1 MENNQQ
7 ILNKI
12 KLMMSYELGKTL
24 NENVES
30 IPLLNETKVEVDEDA
45 FLKGAVDA
53 IKDAKGL
60 RMANPKLFTALSD
73 VLKVTSE
80 EGKQIKGIVNPGTV
94 QHVAIKDVN
103 GLINS
108 IKAGMKPQEVAQL
121 YKGLLKSKN
130 TPSNILQSITRD
142 VVESKKFIGS
152 YGKMTDKQLRAEL
165 ANRGYSDL
173 AIDAIST
180 ETKNNKIFKNARKG
194 NVKVEK
200 PTTSTT
206 AAGETQT
213 GVKNSQEAANELN
226 AAQKSTEVVPEAKEI
241 AKEGEKLAKENPK
254 KWSLFNDIKEKLKK
268 KYWYYLGG
276 LSVIGLGAAALNAL
290 GFFRPDDDLFNNNC
304 IDELIDDGSATVTY
318 TSGGD
323 PVVYVKNTGNEEYDK
338 MGGLNFFNT
347 GRVFS
352 RDNTKRGYWKCS
364 DDGSGSNTMEV
375 IREQLKTDPQLN
387 SDVDIMIDLLDFP
400 VSQNDL
406 KNAYNLLKKYA
417 NNGKGKEFL
426 EKYSDSGAGYGS
438 MKMSLDFI
446 YTKDSTSVDYK
457 NAMYKVIKQMESGG
471 EETADL
477 GGIQIKWDGDKSGD
491 NTGGDGTTIIP
502 KPNNQNKY
510 VDCSNVDIAT
520 TPLQYGCKDKRIAE
534 IQGCIGVA
542 TDGKFGPKTL
552 KALVDGGY
560 EASNGITKEMYDKVI
575 ANCKKGDTTG
585 QMSDEDKARVNYL
598 KTPIKLDLGPVPQM
612 PNKNNI
618 NQPTDTVTKT
628 LSPTNESPQDFYVR
642 LESNGNF
649 NSGKFGR
656 DRARYKGKELNDEDL
671 GKLDEFFRDSGYERR
686 RPRITGKNYGE
697 KYVWI
702 KQ

>member
-1 MENNQQ
+1 MKNNP
-7 ILNKI
+7 IDRI
-12 KLMMSYELGKTL
+12 KLLMSYDSKKTL
-24 NENVES
+24 NEN
-30 IPLLNETKVEVDEDA
+30 INEILPNNEIEVDEQA
-45 FLKGAVDA
+45 AELKNILKTAGKDTKIAGKEFKNFGDEVVHSMGSKLGLNANEVKEVLAGEKVLQRNISDA
-53 IKDAKGL
+53 ITADFAKNYKIDKLNRVGPEVQKATKQL
-60 RMANPKLFTALSD
+60 ALSRVVEIGKREGKVLSKERITTIINDTEKEVASKVREFEEGVKKGKIANPNVDYL
-73 VLKVTSE
+73 
-80 EGKQIKGIVNPGTV
+80 
-94 QHVAIKDVN
+94 
-103 GLINS
+103 
-108 IKAGMKPQEVAQL
+108 
-121 YKGLLKSKN
+121 SKN
-130 TPSNILQSITRD
+130 KELRKQVKINQEGMAVLRD
-142 VVESKKFIGS
+142 
-152 YGKMTDKQLRAEL
+152 
-165 ANRGYSDL
+165 
-173 AIDAIST
+173 
-180 ETKNNKIFKNARKG
+180 
-194 NVKVEK
+194 
-200 PTTSTT
+200 
-206 AAGETQT
+206 
-213 GVKNSQEAANELN
+213 
-226 AAQKSTEVVPEAKEI
+226 AQKSGEVVPEAKKI
-241 AKEGEKLAKENPK
+241 AKEAEDALKDNPK
-254 KWSLFNDIKEKLKK
+254 KWSLLNDIKDKLKK
-268 KYWYYLGG
+268 KYWYYLGI
-276 LSVIGLGAAALNAL
+276 LSVIGLGAAALRYL
-290 GFFRPDDDLFNNNC
+290 GFGEPSDDLFDNNC

-318 TSGGD
+318 TTGGD

-338 MGGLNFFNT
+338 MGGLNFYNT

-364 DDGSGSNTMEV
+364 DTGSGSNTMEV
-375 IREQLKTDPQLN
+375 IREEDLDEQLKTDPQLN
-387 SDVDIMIDLLDFP
+387 NDVDTMIDLLDFP
-400 VSQNDL
+400 VSQDNL
-406 KNAYNLLKKYA
+406 KDAYNLLKKYA

-426 EKYSDSGAGYGS
+426 QKYEDAGIGYGGV
-438 MKMSLDFI
+438 KTSLDYI
-446 YTKDSTSVDYK
+446 YTKDPTAVDYK
-457 NAMYKVIKQMESGG
+457 NAMFKVVSQMESGG
-471 EETADL
+471 EEVADL
-477 GGIQIKWDGDKSGD
+477 GGIIIKWDGDKSGY
-491 NTGGDGTTIIP
+491 NTGGDGTTTTP
-502 KPNNQNKY
+502 KPDNQNKY

-520 TPLQYGCKDKRIAE
+520 TPLQYGCKDNRIAE

-585 QMSDEDKARVNYL
+585 QMSDEDKARVDYL